1 MDLRHRAKRNIKMNE
16 ATKYEKTWIKTVS
29 VALGIMGIINIISAW
44 FSYDSLRFKFIKNIF
59 DYQLIH
65 GSRYLVVMTG
75 IVAIL
80 IAPNLYRQKRI
91 AWYISIFLLAV
102 SGIAHIVKGADI
114 EEASLCIL
122 LLGVLM
128 PLYRY
133 FYVKSDPLRVQ
144 RSGKILLG
152 SIIFVLFYTFI
163 GLHFFATK
171 LGINSNLSVWNTGLN
186 TLLFDVSGLHPQNL
200 AAKFFSDSI
209 LLVNSFAIFVGLTL
223 ALSPVI
229 VRTLPDVNLKKYKK
243 NAQKYAIQSVQ
254 IFSLEKEYMHFGQEG
269 DSGEYL
275 SYKVA
280 DGVAMAI
287 GNPCVI
293 SSSEIITDGWINFAN
308 EHDWIPAAYQVQDE
322 FFNILKNRGFHSIPI
337 GAEALIELET
347 FTLEGKDM
355 QELRSAKNRAE
366 KENWVIREYLPSDWE
381 KIRNLDR
388 KWLKIHGG
396 KENSF
401 AMGKSSRKYLSETRT
416 ILLLDKDNNL
426 LAYLNNI
433 ELPGNNSRAVDL
445 MRRDPENSNK
455 GVMEALFLHEILQAQ
470 SEGKKYY
477 DLGFS
482 PLAEMD
488 KSLADNKVAL
498 NLLTLIYEKQ
508 KRYYDFQGLH
518 HFKAKFRPIWKPS
531 FLVYPSQVTLPK
543 VLLALLNLN
552 KTN

>member
-1 MDLRHRAKRNIKMNE
+1 MNE
-16 ATKYEKTWIKTVS
+16 TTKYEKIWIKIVS
-29 VALGIMGIINIISAW
+29 IALGAMGFINIVSAW
-44 FSYDSLRFKFIKNIF
+44 FSYDSVRFKFIKNIF

-91 AWYISIFLLAV
+91 AWYISIVLLAV
-102 SGIAHIVKGADI
+102 SGIAHIIKGADI

-122 LLGVLM
+122 LLGILM
-128 PLYRY
+128 PLYSC

-152 SIIFVLFYTFI
+152 SIIFVLLYTFI
-163 GLHFFATK
+163 GLHFFADK
-171 LGINSNLSVWNTGLN
+171 LGISNDLSIWNMGIN
-186 TLLFDVSGLHPQNL
+186 ALLFDVSGLNPQGV

-209 LLVNSFAIFVGLTL
+209 LLVNAFAILVGLTL

-229 VRTLPDVNLKKYKK
+229 IRTLPDVNLKKYKK
-243 NAQKYAIQSVQ
+243 IAQKYATQSIQ
-254 IFSLEKEYMHFGQEG
+254 IFSLAKDYMHFSLEG
-269 DSGEYL
+269 DSGEYI

-287 GNPCVI
+287 GNPCTV
-293 SSSEIITDGWINFAN
+293 SSPEAIVDKWIDFTH
-308 EHDWIPAAYQVQDE
+308 EHDWIPASYQVQDE
-322 FFNILKNRGFHSIPI
+322 FFDILKNKGFYSIPI
-337 GAEALIELET
+337 GVEALVELDT
-347 FTLEGKDM
+347 FTLEGKNM
-355 QELRSAKNRAE
+355 QDLRSTKNRAE
-366 KENWVIREYLPSDWE
+366 KENWMIREFLPSDWE
-381 KIRNLDR
+381 KVRNLDK
-388 KWLKIHGG
+388 KWLKIHGE

-401 AMGKSSRKYLSETRT
+401 AMGKSSQKYLSETRT
-416 ILLLDKDNNL
+416 MLLFDNENNL

-433 ELPGNNSRAVDL
+433 ELSGNNSRAVDL
-445 MRRDPENSNK
+445 MRRDPETSRK
-455 GVMEALFLHEILQAQ
+455 GVMELLFLNEILQAKA
-470 SEGKKYY
+470 EGKRYY

-488 KSLADNKVAL
+488 KSLADNKIAFK
-498 NLLTLIYEKQ
+498 LLTLIYEKQ

-518 HFKAKFRPIWKPS
+518 HFKSKFRPIWKPS

-543 VLLALLNLN
+543 VLLSLLNLN
-552 KTN
+552 KAS

>member
-1 MDLRHRAKRNIKMNE
+1 MDGT
-16 ATKYEKTWIKTVS
+16 TKYEKTWIKIVS
-29 VALGIMGIINIISAW
+29 IALGAMGFINIISAW
-44 FSYDSLRFKFIKNIF
+44 FSYDSLRFKFIKHIF

-75 IVAIL
+75 IIAIL

-91 AWYISIFLLAV
+91 AWYISIVLLAV
-102 SGIAHIVKGADI
+102 SGIAHVVKGADI

-128 PLYRY
+128 PLYRC

-152 SIIFVLFYTFI
+152 SIIFVLLYTFV
-163 GLHFFATK
+163 GLHFFADK
-171 LGINSNLSVWNTGLN
+171 LGLSTDLSVWSTGLN
-186 TLLFDVSGLHPQNL
+186 ALLFDVSSLNPQSI

-209 LLVNSFAIFVGLTL
+209 LLVNSFAILIGLTL

-243 NAQKYAIQSVQ
+243 IAEKYAVQSIQ
-254 IFSLEKEYMHFGQEG
+254 IFSLAKEYMHFSNEG
-269 DSGEYL
+269 DSGEYI

-287 GNPCVI
+287 GNPCTI
-293 SSSEIITDGWINFAN
+293 SSSEIITDGWINFAH
-308 EHDWIPAAYQVQDE
+308 ERDWIPAAYQAQDE
-322 FFNILKNRGFHSIPI
+322 FFDVLKNRGFHSIPI
-337 GAEALIELET
+337 GVEALIDLEA
-347 FTLEGKDM
+347 FTLEGKNM
-355 QELRSAKNRAE
+355 QDLRATKNKAE
-366 KENWVIREYLPSDWE
+366 KENWIIREFLPSDWE
-381 KIRNLDR
+381 KVKNLNK
-388 KWLKIHGG
+388 KWLKTHGN
-396 KENSF
+396 KENNF
-401 AMGKSSRKYLSETRT
+401 AMGKSSLKYLSETRAM
-416 ILLLDKDNNL
+416 LLLDRDENL

-445 MRRDPENSNK
+445 MRRDPEATRK
-455 GVMEALFLHEILQAQ
+455 GVMELLFLNEIMQAKA
-470 SEGKKYY
+470 EGKKYY

-488 KSLADNKVAL
+488 KSLADNKIAF
-498 NLLTLIYEKQ
+498 NLLTLVYEKQ

-518 HFKAKFRPIWKPS
+518 HFKSKFRPIWKPS
-531 FLVYPSQVTLPK
+531 FLIYPSQATLPK

-552 KTN
+552 KTR